1 VPGVAVVNWYGLAAP
16 KGTPKAI
23 LERVST
29 ETIKAVQ
36 GPELKKRLIADG
48 SEGVGTRPA
57 EFTTHISAESRQWR
71 RVIEQAGI
79 RGQ

>member
-1 VPGVAVVNWYGLAAP
+1 VVNWYGLIAP
-16 KGTPKAI
+16 KGTSKAV
-23 LERVST
+23 LDRVAA

-36 GPELKKRLIADG
+36 GPEMRKRLVADG

-57 EFTTHISAESRQWR
+57 EFAAHISAEAKLWR
-71 RVIEQAGI
+71 RVIEHAGI